1 MKIQSH
7 IKIIGHGKATPTEL
21 LGNDYFS
28 KLYGQSA
35 DSIYTQIGVQ
45 QRYRAKE
52 ETNTDLAV
60 QASLIAM
67 SRASTELED
76 IDCILS
82 ASATFDHVLPNRSSL
97 LKAALDAD
105 CEHHIPCIDIN
116 TACTSFIAALDYAAM
131 MIECKRY
138 KRILISSSEIASK
151 GLNPEDAH
159 TNTLFGDA
167 AATIIIEATTED
179 KGVLMSRQETYSE
192 ACFDTIIP
200 AGGNARHPRDYPFS
214 LDEYCFQM
222 NGKKLL
228 KTTIPKLKV
237 FIEKLLRESSVS
249 MNDIDTIIP
258 HQASKLGLQI
268 LENLFATKDK
278 TISILRDYGN
288 CIAASIPLAVVVAL
302 EKEIIQPGHTILLIG
317 TASGLGISG
326 LVLKL

>member
-7 IKIIGHGKATPTEL
+7 IKIIGHGKATPKEL
-21 LGNDYFS
+21 LDNDYFS

-35 DSIYTQIGVQ
+35 ESIYAQIGVQ
-45 QRYRAKE
+45 HRYRARE

-60 QASLIAM
+60 KSSLIAM

-97 LKAALDAD
+97 LKAALDVNY
-105 CEHHIPCIDIN
+105 EHHIPCVDIN
-116 TACTSFIAALDYAAM
+116 TACTSFISALDYAAM

-151 GLNPEDAH
+151 GLNSEDFH

-167 AATIIIEATTED
+167 AAAIIIEATTED
-179 KGVLMSRQETYSE
+179 KGVLISRQETYSE

-200 AGGNARHPRDYPFS
+200 AGGNARHPKDHPFS
-214 LDEYCFQM
+214 QDEYCFQM

-237 FIEKLLRESSVS
+237 FTEKLLMESYIS
-249 MNDIDTIIP
+249 MQDIDTIVP

-268 LENLFATKDK
+268 LENLFGTKDK

-288 CIAASIPLAVVVAL
+288 CIAASIPLALVIGL
-302 EKEIIQPGHTILLIG
+302 EKEIVQPGHTILLIG
-317 TASGLGISG
+317 TAAGLGISG